1 MPISLT
7 RRAGSPFWYIRGT
20 VRGRSIFE
28 TTGTDRE
35 DLADAIRIKREA
47 ELLERS
53 VFGDRAVVTFAE
65 AAAIYLEAGGS
76 PRFVGKVD
84 CKTGKWSGLIGHFGT
99 TKLSAIGQLELDKA
113 ARTLY
118 PRASAE
124 TRNRQ
129 VYTPFI
135 AIWSKAQTRGL
146 CDMRRWERPKM
157 TAKPRDRWVTEDEVG
172 RLLGAAA
179 PHLAPLV
186 RFLVMTGARMSEA
199 LYLDWADVDL
209 GAAWVVFRGTKR
221 HGESRGVPLH
231 PSLIT
236 ELANLRHRSGLVFR
250 TQKGAPYRDTGKEAG
265 GQAKTAWAGMCRRA
279 GVKGVTP
286 HTLRHTFSTWL
297 TARGVSERI
306 RDELMGH
313 ASSDTGRR
321 YAHVPRDA
329 LVKAVA
335 ALPSIR
341 PACARSVQSG
351 GGRKEKRRKT
361 AVFS

>member
-1 MPISLT
+1 MPLSLV
-7 RRAGSPFWYIRGT
+7 RRTGSPFWYLRGT

-35 DLADAIRIKREA
+35 DVADAIRIKREA
-47 ELLERS
+47 EILDRS
-53 VFGDRAVVTFAE
+53 VFGARAVVTFAE

-76 PRFVGKVD
+76 PRFVGKID
-84 CKTGKWSGLIGHFGT
+84 RKTGKWTGLIGHFGT
-99 TKLSAIGQLELDKA
+99 TKLSAIGQLEIDKA

-135 AIWSKAQTRGL
+135 AIWTKAQTRGL

-157 TAKPRDRWVTEDEVG
+157 TAKPRDRWATEGEVA
-172 RLLGAAA
+172 RLLGSAS
-179 PHLAPLV
+179 PHVAPLV

-209 GAAWVVFRGTKR
+209 SAAWAVFRDTKR

-231 PSLIT
+231 PT
-236 ELANLRHRSGLVFR
+236 VVVDLANMRHRTGAVFR
-250 TQKGAPYRDTGKEAG
+250 TQKGEPYHDTGKESG
-265 GQAKTAWAGMCRRA
+265 GQVKTAWAGMCRRA
-279 GVKGVTP
+279 GVVGVTP

-321 YAHVPRDA
+321 YAHVPRDT

-335 ALPSIR
+335 ALPSIA
-341 PACARSVQSG
+341 PNCAESVQSHQTANG
-351 GGRKEKRRKT
+351 KRRKT
-361 AVFS
+361 AASG